1 MLLCAASGYGHNTCE
16 GFQKMNVMETS
27 AKGKQDALAKRYGAA
42 AIPAAGPWNATMDLL
57 LSHRSVRGYKP
68 DALPEGTLE
77 TLIAAAQSAATSS
90 NLQTWSVVSVT
101 DPAHRQE
108 LVKLCNNQK
117 HIAECPMFLVF
128 LADLSR
134 NERLGVAEKVT
145 LETPPYLESFLVAS
159 IDAALAAQNAV
170 VAAESLGLQT
180 LYIGAMRNAVE
191 RVAEML
197 VLPPGVVGVFGLCVG
212 HGKDDAMADVKP
224 RLAQEGILFH
234 GRYNSA
240 DDAKHRAAYDK
251 ELTEYSKR
259 FEMAQASWTDRVIN
273 RMGSIK
279 AMGGRDT
286 LKASLRKLG
295 FPLK

>member
-1 MLLCAASGYGHNTCE
+1 
-16 GFQKMNVMETS
+16 MNVMETS
-27 AKGKQDALAKRYGAA
+27 AKSKREALAKRYGSS
-42 AIPAAGPWNATMDLL
+42 IPAAGPWNATLDLL

-68 DALPEGTLE
+68 DPVPEGTLE

-108 LVKLCNNQK
+108 LAKLCNNQK
-117 HIAECPMFLVF
+117 HITECPIFLVF
-128 LADLSR
+128 LADVSR

-180 LYIGAMRNAVE
+180 VYIGAMRNRVE

-197 VLPPGVVGVFGLCVG
+197 ELPPGAFGVFGLCVG
-212 HGKDDAMADVKP
+212 YAKDEATLSEVKP
-224 RLAQEGILFH
+224 RLAQDAILYH
-234 GRYNSA
+234 GKYKSA
-240 DDAKHRAAYDK
+240 DDGKHRAAYDK
-251 ELTEYSKR
+251 ELSAYSKK
-259 FEMAQASWTDRVIN
+259 FEMAQATWTDRVLN